1 MDQQINS
8 HKAAIFDFEKKTAT
22 FDVENSTISAARCRV
37 PIDLL
42 YLTLMIVIMVAFVF
56 QRKYYLTV
64 IDKWLS
70 DAFDSLDSI
79 NGISPSVS

>member
-22 FDVENSTISAARCRV
+22 FDVENSTISAARLRV
-37 PIDLL
+37 PIDLH
-42 YLTLMIVIMVAFVF
+42 YLMLMIVIMVAFVF

-79 NGISPSVS
+79 KGISPSVS